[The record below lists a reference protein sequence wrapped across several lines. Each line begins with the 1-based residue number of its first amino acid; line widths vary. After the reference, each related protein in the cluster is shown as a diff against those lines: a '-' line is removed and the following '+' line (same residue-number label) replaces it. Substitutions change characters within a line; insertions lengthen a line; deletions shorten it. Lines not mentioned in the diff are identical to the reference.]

1 MEVPASEIE
10 AIYYHQ
16 HFQESKEGPTI
27 WYCIT
32 LQETQ
37 MQQLQRII
45 RKILMKIRNLF
56 IKNLLILLLTPSKI
70 DLINQDF
77 KLFTQAEQLFL
88 KVRGRQDVTG
98 ELKVMETH
106 FKGDYDADSLT
117 SELQLLPT
125 IFEGEPINM
134 EEIVKVL

>member
-1 MEVPASEIE
+1 
-10 AIYYHQ
+10 
-16 HFQESKEGPTI
+16 
-27 WYCIT
+27 
-32 LQETQ
+32 
-37 MQQLQRII
+37 MQQRQRII